1 MMVFLDVELLK
12 ILREL
17 RAQWQLKLQGD
28 EISNPITRGMI
39 ERTIDKVTDF
49 IGDIED
55 AAKEDVD
62 GL

>member
-1 MMVFLDVELLK
+1 MMVFVDVELLK
-12 ILREL
+12 TLREL

-39 ERTIDKVTDF
+39 ERTIDKITDF
-49 IGDIED
+49 VGDIED
-55 AAKEDVD
+55 AAKEDID